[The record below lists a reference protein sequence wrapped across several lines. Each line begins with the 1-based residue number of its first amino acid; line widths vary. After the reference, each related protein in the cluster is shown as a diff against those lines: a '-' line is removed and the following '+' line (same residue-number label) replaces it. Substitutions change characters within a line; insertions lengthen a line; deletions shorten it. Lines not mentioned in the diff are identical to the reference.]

1 MTTIVAALAVQG
13 AFIEHERKLERLG
26 AHCIELRQASDLR
39 KPFDA
44 LVLPGG
50 ESTVQGKLLTE
61 LGMMEPLRQ
70 RIEDGTP
77 VLATCAGLIL
87 LAQHVTQG
95 DEAPSRQAASDS
107 KTAPDLAAP
116 DNTLP
121 SEQAASGSATPAKQ
135 AASGGATST
144 EQAAPNDTPSADR
157 PEPRSAQQASAN
169 PGGPY
174 LATLPITV
182 RRNAYGRQ
190 LASFRTEGE
199 LAGIGRAPLTFIRAP
214 FVEHAA
220 PDVEVLARV
229 DGNIVAVRYKNQ
241 LALAFHP
248 ELDEPNTVH
257 QAFLDMAN

>member
-1 MTTIVAALAVQG
+1 MTTTVAVLAVQG

-50 ESTVQGKLLTE
+50 ESTVQGKLLAE
-61 LGMMEPLRQ
+61 LDMMEPLRQ

-95 DEAPSRQAASDS
+95 APSKQAASGS
-107 KTAPDLAAP
+107 ETAPDLAAP
-116 DNTLP
+116 DDTLP
-121 SEQAASGSATPAKQ
+121 SEQAASDDATPAKR
-135 AASGGATST
+135 ATSRRTTST
-144 EQAAPNDTPSADR
+144 EQAASDDAPSADQS
-157 PEPRSAQQASAN
+157 EPGSAKQASTS

-214 FVEHAA
+214 FVERAA

-229 DGNIVAVRYKNQ
+229 NGNIVAVRYKNQ

-257 QAFLDMAN
+257 QAFLNMTN